1 MLGFQGAAHVRQA
14 VTHALY
20 STADVLRLC
29 TRSRGSTFIE
39 KRGGWSFFILTL
51 FALFCRETGDT
62 GIVLHFGRSPH
73 SYLLFFSSLLLFC
86 YSAEISL
93 FGAVLFRLG
102 NASCADLC
110 TCAHLG
116 CLACPDSSDPVTNV
130 VQNKHFDQG
139 SRSPYIRI
147 YILGRPTLQ

>member
-73 SYLLFFSSLLLFC
+73 SYLLFFLLCFCFVTQRKFLCSVLFC
-86 YSAEISL
+86 SDWGMRRVRTSALALIWVVWLVRTPRIPLQTLYRTSTSIKAP
-93 FGAVLFRLG
+93 G
-102 NASCADLC
+102 
-110 TCAHLG
+110 HL
-116 CLACPDSSDPVTNV
+116 
-130 VQNKHFDQG
+130 
-139 SRSPYIRI
+139 I
-147 YILGRPTLQ
+147 